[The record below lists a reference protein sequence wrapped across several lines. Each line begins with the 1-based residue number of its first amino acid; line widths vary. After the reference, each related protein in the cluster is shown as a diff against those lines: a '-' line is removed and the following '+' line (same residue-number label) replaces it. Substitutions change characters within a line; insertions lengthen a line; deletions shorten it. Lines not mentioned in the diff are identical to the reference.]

1 MEEIKRLGII
11 VPFRKREHHLI
22 QFIPHMKA
30 RLPYARIY
38 IIEQFD
44 DKPFN
49 RAALLN
55 IGFYMFHK
63 EFDYFAAHDID
74 MLPIQA
80 NYAYPLKPTHLAS
93 KAEQFGYKMPYSEYF
108 GGVTLFNNEDFTTV
122 NGYSNFFWGWGGE
135 DDEMYKR
142 CVETVG
148 VDRRECT
155 FKSLPHARKIDHSLH
170 QKNIDR
176 VSQTRSANDGLPF
189 LDFEFKDSSV
199 LNGYTHIKVTL

>member
-1 MEEIKRLGII
+1 MEKKLGII

-22 QFIPHMKA
+22 QFVPHMKA
-30 RLPYARIY
+30 RLPQSRIY

-49 RAALLN
+49 RALLLN
-55 IGFYMFHK
+55 IGFQMFHD

-74 MLPIQA
+74 MLPVKA

-93 KAEQFGYKMPYSEYF
+93 QAEQFGYKMPYAEYF
-108 GGVTLFNNEDFTTV
+108 GGVTLFNNTDFITL

-142 CVETVG
+142 CVELTG
-148 VDRRECT
+148 YDRRECS
-155 FKSLPHARKIDHSLH
+155 FRSLPHARKIDHNLH
-170 QKNIDR
+170 HRNIER
-176 VSQTRSANDGLPF
+176 VTQPRHENDGLAF
-189 LDFEFKDSSV
+189 LDYELKDSNV
-199 LNGYTHIKVTL
+199 LKGYHHIKVAL

>member
-1 MEEIKRLGII
+1 MEKRLGII
-11 VPFRKREHHLI
+11 VPFRKREHHLV

-30 RLPYARIY
+30 RLPHARIY

-49 RAALLN
+49 RGLLIN
-55 IGFYMFHK
+55 IGFHMFFRD
-63 EFDYFAAHDID
+63 FDYFAAHDID

-93 KAEQFGYKMPYSEYF
+93 KAQQFGYKMPYVEYF
-108 GGVTLFNNEDFTTV
+108 GGVTLFNNEDFV
-122 NGYSNFFWGWGGE
+122 SINGFPNYFWGYGGE
-135 DDEMYKR
+135 DDIVYKW
-142 CVETVG
+142 CIEKTG
-148 VDRRECT
+148 IDRRVCT
-155 FKSLPHARKIDHSLH
+155 FQSLPHSRKIDPNLH
-170 QKNIDR
+170 AKNIQYLQEPR
-176 VSQTRSANDGLPF
+176 PTNDGLTF